1 LVPREVTT
9 LREISELENLLQD
22 GCGDAAAQA
31 RAVKKLA
38 LLRTRIEAGYYEKAL
53 NRLGR

>member
-1 LVPREVTT
+1 VPREVTT

>member
-1 LVPREVTT
+1 
-9 LREISELENLLQD
+9 
-22 GCGDAAAQA
+22 
-31 RAVKKLA
+31 VKKLA

>member
-1 LVPREVTT
+1 MLDFLAE
-9 LREISELENLLQD
+9 Q
-22 GCGDAAAQA
+22 
-31 RAVKKLA
+31 AVKKLA